1 MRAVRVGRDWRRFS
15 GWAAVGA
22 CLALG
27 VSVLG
32 LLTIPVGVVL
42 ALWLT
47 KNRGGIAAIGTL
59 AGAGAV
65 AVFVGSLHRGYQPC
79 KSHRGTLVLLPGQQ
93 SISSSCGGINGS
105 HWIIAGTALIAVA
118 TVIYIKKTGGWIHN
132 TATAGKP
139 ASHSTPPGT

>member
-1 MRAVRVGRDWRRFS
+1 MSAVRVGYDWRRYS
-15 GWAAVGA
+15 AGAAVGA
-22 CLALG
+22 CFALG

-47 KNRGGIAAIGTL
+47 RNRGGIEAIGTL

-79 KSHRGTLVLLPGQQ
+79 SSHRGTLVLLPGQQ
-93 SISSSCGGINGS
+93 SISTSCGGIDGW

-118 TVIYIKKTGGWIHN
+118 TLIYIKKTGGTAN
-132 TATAGKP
+132 TSATAGKP
-139 ASHSTPPGT
+139 ASHSTPPGI